1 MTIRAK
7 FRVDERA
14 ERTNGGKVTLAPVI
28 DGSEENKKFFMYT
41 PYGKIEMGTINE
53 DAIKEFTPG
62 REFYVDFT
70 PAEKTE

>member
-14 ERTNGGKVTLAPVI
+14 ERTNGGKVTLSPVI

-62 REFYVDFT
+62 REFYIDFT
-70 PAEKTE
+70 PAEKND

>member
-14 ERTNGGKVTLAPVI
+14 ERVDGGKVTLSPVGG
-28 DGSEENKKFFMYT
+28 GSEENKKFFKWT
-41 PYGKIEMGTINE
+41 PYGKLEMGTINE